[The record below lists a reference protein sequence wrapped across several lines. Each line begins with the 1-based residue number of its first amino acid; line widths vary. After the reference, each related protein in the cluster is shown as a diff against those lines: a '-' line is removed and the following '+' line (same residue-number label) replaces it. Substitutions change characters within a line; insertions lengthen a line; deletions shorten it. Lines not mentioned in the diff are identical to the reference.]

1 MQFRFSSPFRFNL
14 QQVNILGAYDRYE
27 KELEDRKKEE
37 LYENKLV
44 EQQVDDF
51 TKYYN
56 PKSVR
61 ENDLPLLQSSF
72 KNYEVA
78 AKQLNKARRIGNTDE
93 INKNRESMQKAIADM
108 GDVYNK
114 SVIAKKVA
122 ADMAALKDQ
131 ERKGLIVIDD
141 NNYKNYFN
149 LFTAGNLNDI
159 ENAEVNGAKLGK
171 PDTWGNVMTGVEY
184 TNNKHNEGLAKVITA
199 FNSNKNNFIQ
209 GEKPLE
215 YQTQKIDDKELR
227 VPVFEKVPDYNKALQ
242 LASLQPEPM
251 KKKVLNQFNTE
262 LAQGGAVSDIAR
274 VKQEKIA
281 RIFNKPADQ
290 LTANE
295 LLAYSISGD
304 ARKEADFKQGKEV
317 FQMQQGER
325 KQDFNE
331 KMAKL
336 RLDLAKAKESR
347 NAAKEKEITT
357 KQLNAI
363 LGYYK
368 ESRLKQ
374 VSEGGWATG
383 QGTFIEKG
391 GEASFKKWLD
401 SNPLITEFINKNIP
415 KTRGNTKE
423 AFKALEGYMKNMPT
437 LIANLNR
444 GSE

>member
-27 KELEDRKKEE
+27 KELEERKKEE

-122 ADMAALKDQ
+122 ADMATLKDQ

-159 ENAEVNGAKLGK
+159 ENAEVNGVKLGK

-262 LAQGGAVSDIAR
+262 LAQGGAASDIAR

-295 LLAYSISGD
+295 LLAYSIAGD
-304 ARKEADFKQGKEV
+304 ARKEADFKQGRAV
-317 FQMQQGER
+317 WQMEMDER
-325 KQDFNE
+325 KQDYRE
-331 KMAKL
+331 KVDAE
-336 RLDLAKAKESR
+336 RLKISRTKAANKGSGSGKVTAMEMTLLKNYYDES
-347 NAAKEKEITT
+347 KSSFTGPDGKITPRGLPIF
-357 KQLNAI
+357 KSFLEGIDPKI
-363 LGYYK
+363 LG
-368 ESRLKQ
+368 
-374 VSEGGWATG
+374 
-383 QGTFIEKG
+383 FIHK
-391 GEASFKKWLD
+391 AA
-401 SNPLITEFINKNIP
+401 P
-415 KTRGNTKE
+415 KTKE
-423 AFKALEGYMKNMPT
+423 DPIEMNKVLQGYMKNPQSLFAAM
-437 LIANLNR
+437 
-444 GSE
+444 GQ